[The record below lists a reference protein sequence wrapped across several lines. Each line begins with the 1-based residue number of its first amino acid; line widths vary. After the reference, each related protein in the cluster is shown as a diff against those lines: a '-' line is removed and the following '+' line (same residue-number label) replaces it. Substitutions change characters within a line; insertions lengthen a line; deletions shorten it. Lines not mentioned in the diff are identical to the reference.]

1 MAARGKAATGEAS
14 ATERTYQRAVEL
26 MRGGMSGKAAFE
38 RIAEETGE
46 SAGTVQA
53 RYYRVA
59 RKAGEVKRRPR
70 SKPAP
75 AAKAAA
81 PATRGRRGSRR
92 AGAASSSAD
101 SLAGK
106 LEQAARLL
114 QEAAVEARALEAD
127 AQRWRQVRPLLD
139 QR

>member
-70 SKPAP
+70 SKPAT
-75 AAKAAA
+75 AKAAA
-81 PATRGRRGSRR
+81 PAARGRGRGRR
-92 AGAASSSAD
+92 AAAAASAD
-101 SLAGK
+101 SLAAK

-114 QEAAVEARALEAD
+114 QEAAADARALEGD
-127 AQRWRQVRPLLD
+127 AQRWRQIRPLLD